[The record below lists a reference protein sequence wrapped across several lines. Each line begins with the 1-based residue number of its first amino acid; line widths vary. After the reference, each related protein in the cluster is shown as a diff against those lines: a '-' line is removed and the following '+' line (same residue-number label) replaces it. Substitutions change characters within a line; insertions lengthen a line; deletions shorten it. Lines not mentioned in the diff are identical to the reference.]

1 MVLNEEQQ
9 LLKDTIADF
18 LDEHAPTSA
27 LRELRDN
34 PDAPAW
40 QDMLWQQLCEMGVPA
55 AAQPDS
61 EGGLGFGWLGQ
72 GAILREMGARLTAS
86 PLISSV
92 VFAAA
97 VVRR

>member
-9 LLKDTIADF
+9 LLKDTIAGF

-40 QDMLWQQLCEMGVPA
+40 QDTLWQQLCEMGFDGAQAQRALA
-55 AAQPDS
+55 ANNGDLQQAV
-61 EGGLGFGWLGQ
+61 
-72 GAILREMGARLTAS
+72 AALTS
-86 PLISSV
+86 G
-92 VFAAA
+92 
-97 VVRR
+97 R